1 MIKRLIEISD
11 GPTFLCIE
19 LDQLVLQR
27 QGAEIGRVP
36 VEDIGLLIVDHHSTT
51 YTHSVL
57 TRLVEKGAA
66 VVVCDQHHL
75 PAGMLVGYEGNELV
89 AQRVAMQAAV
99 RVTVK
104 KRLWRQ
110 IVRQKI
116 RGQVKNLAV
125 NDPAGPAML
134 ELARRVRSGDAS
146 NCEGQAAGIYW
157 PAVFGEEFRRDRYGL
172 PPNNL
177 LNYGYMVMRAAVA
190 RAIVSAGLQPALG
203 LHHHHRNNA
212 FALADDLVEVVRPMV
227 DAVVIDLALHK
238 RHLELDRESKGAL
251 LGLLGQTVTVGEQS
265 GPMMVALHRIIGSLA
280 RCYEGVGRELE
291 LPDL

>member
-1 MIKRLIEISD
+1 MIKRTIEISD

-27 QGAEIGRVP
+27 DHEEIGRVP

-51 YTHSVL
+51 YTHSVF
-57 TRLVEKGAA
+57 TRLVQAGAA

-75 PAGMLVGYEGNELV
+75 PAGMLLGYEANELV
-89 AQRVAMQAAV
+89 AQRVAMQAALKV
-99 RVTVK
+99 PLK

-110 IVRQKI
+110 IVRRKI
-116 RGQVKNLAV
+116 RGQVKNLPAD
-125 NDPAGPAML
+125 DPARPPML
-134 ELARRVRSGDAS
+134 DLARRVRTGDTA
-146 NCEGQAAGIYW
+146 NCEGQAAALYW
-157 PAVFGEEFRRDRYGL
+157 PAVFGGEFRRDRYGT

-190 RAIVSAGLQPALG
+190 RAIVSAGLHPAMG

-212 FALADDLVEVVRPMV
+212 FALADDLVEVLRPMV
-227 DAVVIDLALHK
+227 DAVVIDLALYQ
-238 RHLELDRESKGAL
+238 RHLELDRQSKGAL
-251 LGLLGQTVTVGEQS
+251 LALLGQTIRVGEQS
-265 GPMMVALHRIIGSLA
+265 GPLMVGLHRIIASLT
-280 RCYEGVGRELE
+280 RCYEGVQRELE